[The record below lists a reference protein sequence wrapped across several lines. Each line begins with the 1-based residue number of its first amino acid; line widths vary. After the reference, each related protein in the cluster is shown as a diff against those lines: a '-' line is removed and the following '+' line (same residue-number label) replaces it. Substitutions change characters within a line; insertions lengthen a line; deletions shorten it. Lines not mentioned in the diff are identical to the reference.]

1 MPFMIQVK
9 TVCRKSSASR
19 GKIFR
24 GLLNPGIWRGIIWVS
39 LMGAVGLCRTY
50 SQQDSSGK
58 VKYIPGFK
66 FEEGIFLNFDQVR
79 QNKPVPKS
87 RIITAVPYDDPDFY
101 ERVLQE
107 KKIQVFD
114 NIGSKQEINSK
125 NIWGFTRN
133 GVLYINLNE
142 GYFRITIIGSI
153 CHFVASLTTYN
164 NNNYPYNNY
173 GYPYYGYPY
182 NPYSPYYSPYSN
194 TSNTEMRQYLLD
206 FKTGNV
212 LDYDEESVE
221 MLLMT
226 DPELHDEFSS
236 LSNKKQKQMKFMY
249 IRKFN
254 ERNPLYFPIN
264 Q

>member
-1 MPFMIQVK
+1 MMEVNSIRTSRTPYL
-9 TVCRKSSASR
+9 RKAYGNYVLR
-19 GKIFR
+19 VIRNGI
-24 GLLNPGIWRGIIWVS
+24 LLAFLTGIHGP
-39 LMGAVGLCRTY
+39 AFA
-50 SQQDSSGK
+50 QQDTIGM
-58 VKYIPGFK
+58 VKYTPGFK

-79 QNKPVPKS
+79 QNNPVAKS
-87 RIITAVPYDDPDFY
+87 RIITTVQYDTPDFY

-114 NIGSKQEINSK
+114 NLGNKQEISTK
-125 NIWGFTRN
+125 SLWGFSRN

-142 GYFRITIIGSI
+142 GYFRITIIGNI

-164 NNNYPYNNY
+164 NSYYPYYGY

-182 NPYSPYYSPYSN
+182 NPYSPYSYPYSN
-194 TSNTEMRQYLLD
+194 SSNTEMRQYLLD
-206 FKTGNV
+206 FRTGNV
-212 LDYDEESVE
+212 LEYDVESVKV
-221 MLLMT
+221 LLMN
-226 DPELHDEFSS
+226 DPELHDEFAS
-236 LSNKKQKQMKFMY
+236 LSNKKQKQLKFMY

>member
-1 MPFMIQVK
+1 MQVNSIY
-9 TVCRKSSASR
+9 RKCADNQ
-19 GKIFR
+19 GKISRSF
-24 GLLNPGIWRGIIWVS
+24 LNPVIWRSVIWVF
-39 LMGAVGLCRTY
+39 LMGIAGLCKAY
-50 SQQDSSGK
+50 SQQDSAGL
-58 VKYIPGFK
+58 VKYTPGFK

-101 ERVLQE
+101 ERVLRE

-114 NIGSKQEINSK
+114 NIGSKQEINAK
-125 NIWGFTRN
+125 NIWGFSRN

-142 GYFRITIIGSI
+142 GYFRITIIGNI

-164 NNNYPYNNY
+164 NSYNPYYNY

-182 NPYSPYYSPYSN
+182 NPYSSYYSPYSN
-194 TSNTEMRQYLLD
+194 TANTEMRQYLLD

-212 LDYDEESVE
+212 VDYDEESVE
-221 MLLMT
+221 LLLMA
-226 DPELHDEFSS
+226 DPQLHDEFSS

-264 Q
+264 L

>member
-1 MPFMIQVK
+1 MQVNS
-9 TVCRKSSASR
+9 VCKKSSASR

-24 GLLNPGIWRGIIWVS
+24 GLLIPGICRGIIWVS
-39 LMGAVGLCRTY
+39 LMGAVGLCRSY
-50 SQQDSSGK
+50 SQQDSSGM
-58 VKYIPGFK
+58 VKYTPGFK

-87 RIITAVPYDDPDFY
+87 RIITAVQYDDPDFY

-114 NIGSKQEINSK
+114 NVGSKQEINTK

-164 NNNYPYNNY
+164 NSNYPYYNY

-206 FKTGNV
+206 FKTGTV